1 VVRLNETPLY
11 AMTFVLT
18 RLVKLGLS
26 PPESRHQI
34 GSSAHQHVPTQSA
47 IRFDAVT
54 PAMRRAQDQ
63 EVTRPEGG
71 RTTGVLSDVLLAAS
85 G

>member
-1 VVRLNETPLY
+1 
-11 AMTFVLT
+11 
-18 RLVKLGLS
+18 
-26 PPESRHQI
+26 
-34 GSSAHQHVPTQSA
+34 
-47 IRFDAVT
+47 VT